1 MLPSL
6 ILVQTVIREIVTIML
21 VIILMHSSMPFA
33 QASTDAACPSE
44 PFETAIDKIPS
55 ALPQQPSCAKAS
67 PEAGAAVPTEI
78 SRIVTGGISFFQG
91 SLMNEGLASWYAF
104 DVERNLFI
112 AVITSTN
119 EHSSRIPAVKKL
131 SNNQIVRY
139 TDFVGY
145 RRAEFVTVM
154 SATPIQVREF
164 SCLSNR
170 LLATESDPT
179 FNRPMR
185 TDTLR
190 KNFSL
195 LHHGQALDVG
205 KGQKRWQ
212 IQGVIENF
220 ISQPLQQ
227 LILATYEP

>member
-1 MLPSL
+1 M
-6 ILVQTVIREIVTIML
+6 IREIFTITL
-21 VIILMHSSMPFA
+21 VIILMHSSMLFA
-33 QASTDAACPSE
+33 QTSTDAACPSG
-44 PFETAIDKIPS
+44 PFETAIDKISS
-55 ALPQQPSCAKAS
+55 ALPQQPSCARAS

-164 SCLSNR
+164 SCLANQ

-185 TDTLR
+185 TDTLK

-212 IQGVIENF
+212 VQGVIENF

-227 LILATYEP
+227 FILPTYEP

>member
-1 MLPSL
+1 M
-6 ILVQTVIREIVTIML
+6 IREIFTITL
-21 VIILMHSSMPFA
+21 VIILMHSSMLFA
-33 QASTDAACPSE
+33 QTSTDAACPSG
-44 PFETAIDKIPS
+44 PFETAIDKISS
-55 ALPQQPSCAKAS
+55 ALPQQPSCARAS

-145 RRAEFVTVM
+145 RRAE
-154 SATPIQVREF
+154 
-164 SCLSNR
+164 
-170 LLATESDPT
+170 SDPT

-190 KNFSL
+190 KSFAL

-212 IQGVIENF
+212 VQGVIENF

-227 LILATYEP
+227 LILLTYEP

>member
-1 MLPSL
+1 
-6 ILVQTVIREIVTIML
+6 VIREIVMTML
-21 VIILMHSSMPFA
+21 VIIPMHSLMPFA
-33 QASTDAACPSE
+33 QASADAACPSG
-44 PFETAIDKIPS
+44 PFETAIDKILS
-55 ALPQQPSCAKAS
+55 VLPQQSSCAGAS
-67 PEAGAAVPTEI
+67 PEAGAVPIEI

-164 SCLSNR
+164 SCLANQ

-185 TDTLR
+185 TDTLK

-212 IQGVIENF
+212 VQGVIENF

-227 LILATYEP
+227 FILPTYEP